1 MTDCPNV
8 EMRDRLPDLA
18 NDTLEPAMRE
28 VVLIHLAECAPC
40 TAEIEIL
47 RTTRLML
54 VTATP
59 RVNVANIVMALPSYD
74 SLPRAE
80 RGVSALP
87 QYGVTSIAAAPSARR
102 STWTGSWR
110 VAAAVTFLAAGIGSY
125 AVLRDGSRAKSI
137 DTAAMIAAVRD
148 TSAGLA
154 LTGALADMSDADLS
168 ALAADIE
175 SIDALPSTE
184 VQSGSGLNV
193 PTILPDSIVRELE
206 GQ

>member
-18 NDTLEPAMRE
+18 NDMLEPAMRE
-28 VVLIHLAECAPC
+28 VVLIHLAGCAPC

-47 RTTRLML
+47 RTMRLML

-59 RVNVANIVMALPSYD
+59 RVNVAGI
-74 SLPRAE
+74 
-80 RGVSALP
+80 VSALP

-102 STWTGSWR
+102 WTSSWR
-110 VAAAVTFLAAGIGSY
+110 LAAALTFVAAGIGSY
-125 AVLRDGSRAKSI
+125 AVLRDGSPAQAI

-175 SIDALPSTE
+175 TIDALPSAE
-184 VQSGSGLNV
+184 VQSTGNGLNV
-193 PTILPDSIVRELE
+193 PTILPESIVRELE